1 MSEKSNLLNNNQS
14 NSQNNNF
21 LRNAQRSNQYL
32 NNVPNPHNEN
42 YGAVP
47 QANLEPFQN
56 KPGEPGVNICLMICI
71 FIIFGGIAAMIILKK

>member
-21 LRNAQRSNQYL
+21 LRNA
-32 NNVPNPHNEN
+32 
-42 YGAVP
+42 